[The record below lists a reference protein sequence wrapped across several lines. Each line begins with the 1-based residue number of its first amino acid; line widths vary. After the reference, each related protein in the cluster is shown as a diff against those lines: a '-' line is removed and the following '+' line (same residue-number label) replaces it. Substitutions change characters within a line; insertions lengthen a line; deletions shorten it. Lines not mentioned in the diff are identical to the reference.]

1 MKLSE
6 RACKDCGAR
15 MDTVADISPQGDE
28 PGLRA
33 FVCSECGAVDSVL
46 IYPESYLEPED
57 PTYHGNQR

>member
-1 MKLSE
+1 
-6 RACKDCGAR
+6 

-46 IYPESYLEPED
+46 IYPESHLVRED
-57 PTYHGNQR
+57 PTYDGNQR